1 MFAAHP
7 GRLELNAQEEIMMQI
22 FSSVLSVLM
31 MVLVLGCS
39 SKGGVNEEG
48 EGGDEASAQDG
59 GRGAKAGK
67 YSYGRGKNGIG
78 GAGGPGSPAAQRVIY
93 FGYDSDDV
101 LPEYQSVVTG
111 NAEYLSNHPD
121 ASAVLEGHADE
132 RGSSEYNIALGERR
146 ALSVARSLRL
156 QGVGDRQLQILSYGE
171 EKPATSGHEEATWQR
186 NRRVEITYQGR

>member
-59 GRGAKAGK
+59 GRGAKAGT

-111 NAEYLSNHPD
+111 NAEYLSTHPD